1 MSTYMTTAE
10 LAEHLT
16 VSISKLKEMIA
27 SGAIPSD
34 TYFRHGRTYRF
45 HVERV
50 EESLLDAKKPSQ
62 LELDLDD
69 DVTPRS

>member
-16 VSISKLKEMIA
+16 VSISKLKEMI
-27 SGAIPSD
+27 SEGAIPPE
-34 TYFRHGRTYRF
+34 TYFKHGRTYRF

-50 EESLLDAKKPSQ
+50 EQHLLSEKKPSQ

-69 DVTPRS
+69 DYTPRS